1 LLPVRAQ
8 GGDWLPLSRL
18 PDNEAGT
25 CQDCQRLRE
34 SLWLLNQA
42 QPIQRYPSAM
52 PRAEKTAPRKAPAK
66 KTRRKIKGD
75 CVIPPRVPNAAIN
88 QFAFSRND
96 TEADRIAE
104 YVEWQVRDDKEKVT
118 FLEKVKTE
126 HVMGVA
132 NNCWNVHTNKRQWWV
147 IDGYLTNLYL
157 QKLFP

>member
-104 YVEWQVRDDKEKVT
+104 YVESPVRDDKEEVT
-118 FLEKVKTE
+118 FLAKVKAE

-132 NNCWNVHTNKRQWWV
+132 YNCWNVHTNKRQWWV